1 MRPFSPATC
10 ASQQPDQTAALLV
23 HPHRTADL
31 HWPTRARSGNLSC
44 VNDRNAS
51 PFTVSLTGADG
62 AVITLGP
69 ALPRI
74 VDAYEFVDFWMSI
87 DAEGLSVKT
96 VVRTIEG
103 GTGPYCLT
111 QFVQEV
117 ADDWRGEAPDR
128 EFESIEHDLSIAVT
142 HDALGHVLMRVTL
155 RDSYRPDSWEVR
167 VAAKVD
173 AGEDMSRFA
182 GGVRQLLESA

>member
-1 MRPFSPATC
+1 VRVS
-10 ASQQPDQTAALLV
+10 
-23 HPHRTADL
+23 DL
-31 HWPTRARSGNLSC
+31 
-44 VNDRNAS
+44 DDS
-51 PFTVSLTGADG
+51 PFTVSLTGANG

-69 ALPRI
+69 ALPRV

-87 DAEGLSVKT
+87 DAEGLNVKT
-96 VVRTIEG
+96 LVRTIEG

-117 ADDWRGEAPDR
+117 ADDWRGEVPNRD
-128 EFESIEHDLSIAVT
+128 FESIEHDLSIGVT
-142 HDALGHVLMRVTL
+142 RDALGHVLMRVTL

-167 VAAKVD
+167 VVAKVD
-173 AGEDMSRFA
+173 AGEDMSGFA